1 MAQSLTLAIDAMG
14 GDNEAAFVVP
24 GLDIALVRNPDIK
37 LLLFGDSELIERRI
51 ANYPRVRAAASVV
64 HCDIAVTM
72 QEKPSEALRRG
83 RRHSSMWQ
91 AIDAV
96 KRGQADA
103 AVSAGNTGALMAM
116 ATTSH

>member
-1 MAQSLTLAIDAMG
+1 MAQSLTLAVDAMG

-24 GLDIALVRNPDIK
+24 GLDIALVRNPDMR
-37 LLLFGDSELIERRI
+37 LMLFGNSELVDRRL
-51 ANYPRVRAAASVV
+51 AQYPRVRAASEVI

-83 RRHSSMWQ
+83 RRYSSMWK
-91 AIDAV
+91 AIEAV

-103 AVSAGNTGALMAM
+103 AVS
-116 ATTSH
+116 